1 MSRFKIFFYI
11 FFIVFFFFQKS
22 LLAENDQLKS
32 NFSSQLV
39 SLEIELKNIKNQLN
53 PNDENAF
60 YFIVIDLLNEIF
72 NIQENTSALDPI
84 INEAPESIEET
95 EDSFIQG
102 EETFQS
108 ENYDTSNEIISPEEF
123 NNDLKQE
130 TNYLST
136 KNFFLYIFLAAT
148 VILSVFFIIKF
159 AQRKSLDPRRNSRIK
174 INTDNEPTIIEEVDI
189 LSSKDTKSENKNQ
202 SREIKTY
209 GQSLINDE
217 SDFKGEIGFT
227 IFTEKKVKKGEDS
240 KPILSSI
247 SNLETFLSV
256 CDGLGGAGAAE
267 ITAASGQK
275 NTGAYFGANILYD
288 FLVEKCNEKKSS
300 LFEDPDQLKNEIK
313 ILFESESENFEFTST
328 GIISKKP
335 SKLPTTFAGM
345 KITNSEKNI
354 LSVISLWAGDSRNYA
369 ITLENGLQMCSIDD
383 VKDQDPIELLT
394 SDSPMNNYINAEGK
408 FSINFKKLEF
418 NKPVIFLT
426 ATDGCFSYFSS
437 PMYFEFIILKA
448 LEESK
453 NVDGWKKKLQE
464 EIQSVTQDDATLSLC
479 TFGWDSYQNLQQ
491 TFSGKSQLIY
501 DQYIKPSK
509 DSIDELDR
517 LKEQLKTHEDLHK
530 KNIKTGI
537 SNYIKNRIKN

>member
-32 NFSSQLV
+32 NFSSQLG

-174 INTDNEPTIIEEVDI
+174 INN
-189 LSSKDTKSENKNQ
+189 
-202 SREIKTY
+202 
-209 GQSLINDE
+209 
-217 SDFKGEIGFT
+217 F
-227 IFTEKKVKKGEDS
+227 
-240 KPILSSI
+240 SI
-247 SNLETFLSV
+247 S
-256 CDGLGGAGAAE
+256 
-267 ITAASGQK
+267 
-275 NTGAYFGANILYD
+275 
-288 FLVEKCNEKKSS
+288 
-300 LFEDPDQLKNEIK
+300 
-313 ILFESESENFEFTST
+313 
-328 GIISKKP
+328 
-335 SKLPTTFAGM
+335 
-345 KITNSEKNI
+345 
-354 LSVISLWAGDSRNYA
+354 
-369 ITLENGLQMCSIDD
+369 
-383 VKDQDPIELLT
+383 
-394 SDSPMNNYINAEGK
+394 
-408 FSINFKKLEF
+408 
-418 NKPVIFLT
+418 IFVV
-426 ATDGCFSYFSS
+426 SWRH
-437 PMYFEFIILKA
+437 
-448 LEESK
+448 
-453 NVDGWKKKLQE
+453 N
-464 EIQSVTQDDATLSLC
+464 
-479 TFGWDSYQNLQQ
+479 
-491 TFSGKSQLIY
+491 
-501 DQYIKPSK
+501 
-509 DSIDELDR
+509 
-517 LKEQLKTHEDLHK
+517 
-530 KNIKTGI
+530 
-537 SNYIKNRIKN
+537 